1 MSENVETKK
10 SGFGTAG
17 LVLGIIAMVISF
29 IPFINTFAYIMGIL
43 ALIFGIVALAKKAS
57 KGPAVAA
64 LILGILSIA
73 MTASIN
79 KSAVDVISGAVNQL
93 NEDFAT
99 MGGERTDE
107 ILINSLEVNIGNF
120 EAIDRGYGFFD
131 TKLPVTL
138 RNKTNETKS
147 FSVQIEAVNKDGSR
161 ISTEYVYANN
171 LTAGQ
176 SQNFEAFSLVTSD
189 KVNAYKN
196 ATFKIVEVS
205 MY

>member
-93 NEDFAT
+93 NVDFAT

-147 FSVQIEAVNKDGSR
+147 FSVQIEAVNTDGSR
-161 ISTEYVYANN
+161 ISTDYVYANN